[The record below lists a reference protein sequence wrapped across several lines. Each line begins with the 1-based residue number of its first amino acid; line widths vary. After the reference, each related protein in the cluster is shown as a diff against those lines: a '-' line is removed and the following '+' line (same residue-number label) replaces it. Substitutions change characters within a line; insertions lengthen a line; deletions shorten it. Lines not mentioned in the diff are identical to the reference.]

1 MPTYISLVNLT
12 EQGIKE
18 FKNAPERLQ
27 FFDEATRQAGGRLI
41 GFYLV
46 MGQYDYIVITEAPDD
61 QTAARLIM
69 GTLRRAA
76 CARKRCEPSPAKSLK
91 ASPKDCRGQVY
102 RAHRPES
109 LSHPGRARYTRLLEV
124 IHRKDCTHQAFGVVT
139 GQPVPFQV
147 QVFDDDVRH
156 QPGQLRAVH
165 HGRLALLLG

>member
-27 FFDEATRQAGGRLI
+27 FFDQAARQAGGKLI

-69 GTLRRAA
+69 GTIAQGSVRTQTMRAFPREEFESI
-76 CARKRCEPSPAKSLK
+76 ARGL
-91 ASPKDCRGQVY
+91 
-102 RAHRPES
+102 
-109 LSHPGRARYTRLLEV
+109 
-124 IHRKDCTHQAFGVVT
+124 
-139 GQPVPFQV
+139 
-147 QVFDDDVRH
+147 
-156 QPGQLRAVH
+156 
-165 HGRLALLLG
+165 

>member
-69 GTLRRAA
+69 GTIAQGSVRTQTMRAFP
-76 CARKRCEPSPAKSLK
+76 REEFESIAKGL
-91 ASPKDCRGQVY
+91 
-102 RAHRPES
+102 
-109 LSHPGRARYTRLLEV
+109 
-124 IHRKDCTHQAFGVVT
+124 
-139 GQPVPFQV
+139 
-147 QVFDDDVRH
+147 
-156 QPGQLRAVH
+156 
-165 HGRLALLLG
+165 